1 MRAFR
6 RPAPLFADTMRIDG
20 PSSAAF
26 LLGIAIFS
34 LITFLRWPEILTH
47 PTFWGEDGWFWW
59 PEARKF
65 GLGSLLMP
73 HTGYFQTDSR
83 LIGLLAA
90 PFPLKDGPLIFALAA
105 FIFQIMPP
113 AYFLSSRCAALCP
126 STALRFMIGAILCA
140 MPNTW
145 EVYANLTNSQWH
157 LAVLAFLIIVA
168 SPPRTAAGWVFDCLM
183 LVISGLSGPF
193 AVFLLPIA
201 AWVTWSQPDKVRFT
215 RFGLLFACAAI
226 QAGSIL
232 QQPRDVAPHLGA
244 SLTGLARLIAGQI
257 VAATLL
263 GHLHLPHLYTLSL
276 WKSGVLPWIL
286 ALGGVWLM
294 IDACRRFPA
303 VRLYGV
309 FALFVLAASLWR
321 PLAWD
326 NSPMWELLLLPDSS
340 VRYFYIPITFWLVVL
355 TTLSFA
361 ASRGWTR
368 TFARIGL
375 LMCLLVGIPYDWR
388 MPVEPDRG
396 FSALS
401 EKYET
406 LSPGA
411 FIDLP
416 MRPNTHFILQK

>member
-6 RPAPLFADTMRIDG
+6 RPAPLFADTLRIDG

-65 GLGSLLMP
+65 GLGSLFMP

-157 LAVLAFLIIVA
+157 LAILSCLIIMA
-168 SPPRTAAGWVFDCLM
+168 SSPRTTMAWVFDLSM
-183 LVISGLSGPF
+183 LIVGSFSGPF
-193 AVFLLPIA
+193 
-201 AWVTWSQPDKVRFT
+201 
-215 RFGLLFACAAI
+215 
-226 QAGSIL
+226 SIL
-232 QQPRDVAPHLGA
+232 LAPVAIWITWCNFDKARIIRLSVVLIGACLQIYSILHLARGVPPYLGATPTAMARLIGGQIVGA
-244 SLTGLARLIAGQI
+244 SL
-257 VAATLL
+257 L
-263 GHLHLPHLYTLSL
+263 GHRHLEQIYSLSL
-276 WKSGVLPWIL
+276 WKDNVLPWIITIV
-286 ALGGVWLM
+286 ALWLVCVASYRFVALRIYGFFAITVFSASMACPVSTGTIPTWTAFTAMDFGG
-294 IDACRRFPA
+294 
-303 VRLYGV
+303 
-309 FALFVLAASLWR
+309 
-321 PLAWD
+321 
-326 NSPMWELLLLPDSS
+326 
-340 VRYFYIPITFWLVVL
+340 RYFYIIITFWLVTIISL
-355 TTLSFA
+355 AFA
-361 ASRGWTR
+361 GERGNAR
-368 TFARIGL
+368 LVARIL
-375 LMCLLVGIPYDWR
+375 LTICLCIGIPRDWR
-388 MPVEPDRG
+388 MNPFSDAEFLIQAEKFETAPVGTHMILPER
-396 FSALS
+396 
-401 EKYET
+401 
-406 LSPGA
+406 PGA
-411 FIDLP
+411 PFEV
-416 MRPNTHFILQK
+416 TK